1 MRAVDAS
8 NNTFT
13 GYTGTIHFTST
24 DGQAVLPANYTFVAG
39 DGGSHTF
46 TNGVTLK
53 TAGTQTV
60 SVNDTV
66 TTSKTGTSGNIVV
79 PAGAATQL
87 VLSGATTNLTQGA
100 TRQFTATAKD
110 AFGNTDPNYTA
121 TVTFAQT
128 GGSGTVTGLGTSTA
142 AAGVATKTVTGN
154 HAGSVT
160 LQASSTSP
168 SFTSNTLTFTVDN
181 VAPTVTLTGPTT
193 ANEGQLKSYSFSL
206 TDPGTGETF
215 SVATRPAARA
225 TCSRTRASTR
235 PPVRAASTA
244 LRRRPVQPERDRDD
258 LGR

>member
-79 PAGAATQL
+79 SAGAATQL

-128 GGSGTVTGLGTSTA
+128 GGSGTVTGLAPRRQRPASRRRLLP
-142 AAGVATKTVTGN
+142 ATTP
-154 HAGSVT
+154 APSRSRPRAPAR
-160 LQASSTSP
+160 ASPRTRSP
-168 SFTSNTLTFTVDN
+168 SRSTTS
-181 VAPTVTLTGPTT
+181 
-193 ANEGQLKSYSFSL
+193 
-206 TDPGTGETF
+206 
-215 SVATRPAARA
+215 
-225 TCSRTRASTR
+225 
-235 PPVRAASTA
+235 
-244 LRRRPVQPERDRDD
+244 LRR
-258 LGR
+258 